1 MKASEL
7 LAKIGGTL
15 WMILLGG
22 FLIMWLLHW
31 LEVIDARQFDWRM
44 FTVIFGV
51 GGLLAL
57 VLAGIAALWEDKD

>member
-1 MKASEL
+1 
-7 LAKIGGTL
+7 
-15 WMILLGG
+15 MILLGG